1 MNKSTEQALSK
12 TIEHMMRIYFGG
24 RTYLGDGQ
32 YAVTERASQAGEAL
46 EAYAKSHRE
55 LVHELARQHWVQ
67 SERLTR
73 SEGWAWKNP
82 FWSNQP

>member
-1 MNKSTEQALSK
+1 
-12 TIEHMMRIYFGG
+12 MREAIQRAMRTYFEG
-24 RTYLGDGQ
+24 RTYEGDGR
-32 YAVTERASQAGEAL
+32 YSFSEEASQAGETL
-46 EAYAKSHRE
+46 EAYAKNHRE

-82 FWSNQP
+82 FWSSQP